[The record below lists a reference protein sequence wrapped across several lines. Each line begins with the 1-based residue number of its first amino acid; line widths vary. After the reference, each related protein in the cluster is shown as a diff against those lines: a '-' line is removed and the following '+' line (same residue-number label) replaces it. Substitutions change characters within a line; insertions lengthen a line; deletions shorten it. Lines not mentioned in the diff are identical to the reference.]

1 MFPEKILIFYNNKDE
16 NISRCPCNLSD
27 FIPIPTAVARRFVSL
42 NWSDDGKHIGMI
54 VSFEN
59 LLFTVAVIPKND
71 GLREGV
77 KVKKKKKVR

>member
-1 MFPEKILIFYNNKDE
+1 
-16 NISRCPCNLSD
+16 
-27 FIPIPTAVARRFVSL
+27 
-42 NWSDDGKHIGMI
+42 MI

-77 KVKKKKKVR
+77 KVEKKSAIIIISQFGS